1 MEKSAAHS
9 AISAMVVSPPK
20 STILLMVEATLAL
33 IWVMIRTPKKLQM
46 ALMIMADR
54 TRMHRVVTQV
64 AMELGASVQPLTK
77 MTPNVRATVIAK
89 PGFEVTCWRKD
100 AREIPTTSA
109 LIEFRY
115 KRELRYP
122 LHDPDAR
129 SMFAGVAIFSAIDDL
144 VKRFKRF
151 GKEKDEVGR

>member
-1 MEKSAAHS
+1 
-9 AISAMVVSPPK
+9 
-20 STILLMVEATLAL
+20 
-33 IWVMIRTPKKLQM
+33 MIRTPKKLQM

-64 AMELGASVQPLTK
+64 AMALGASVQPLTK
-77 MTPNVRATVIAK
+77 MTPSVRTTVIAK
-89 PGFEVTCWRKD
+89 TGFEVTCWRKD

-129 SMFAGVAIFSAIDDL
+129 SMFAGVVIFSAIDDL